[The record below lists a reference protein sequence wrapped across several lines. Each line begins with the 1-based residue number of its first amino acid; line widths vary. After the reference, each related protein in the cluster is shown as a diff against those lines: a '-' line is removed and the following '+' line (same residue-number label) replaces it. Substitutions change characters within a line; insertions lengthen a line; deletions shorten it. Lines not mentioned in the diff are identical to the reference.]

1 MGLTDQWQYLVPIFS
16 TCCSKQLYRS
26 VLLRCSS
33 ASSSPK
39 KRQSSCS
46 GVSWGQLTWQETGRR
61 SKQDP
66 FFGRK
71 AEHEN
76 ATGRMDLGLA
86 AQICNLFTLSLV
98 VSLPCLLVFKKLYRE
113 ELLPLEQQALSPAST
128 AVPSFVIS
136 SMETSAQAEC
146 PELLDGSVR
155 LWRVLHRSDT
165 EVPRV
170 FVTQTLTG
178 CTGGTC
184 CTHSPAAPAGYSYTR
199 KFLLYFQ

>member
-1 MGLTDQWQYLVPIFS
+1 MLDVWDTGLTEQWQYLVPIFS

-61 SKQDP
+61 SEQDP
-66 FFGRK
+66 FFGRR

-86 AQICNLFTLSLV
+86 ALRHLQ
-98 VSLPCLLVFKKLYRE
+98 
-113 ELLPLEQQALSPAST
+113 
-128 AVPSFVIS
+128 FVYTFLGSES
-136 SMETSAQAEC
+136 SMSAGFLKTVQRGITSF
-146 PELLDGSVR
+146 R
-155 LWRVLHRSDT
+155 T
-165 EVPRV
+165 
-170 FVTQTLTG
+170 TG
-178 CTGGTC
+178 TKSCF
-184 CTHSPAAPAGYSYTR
+184 HSSAIICHQ
-199 KFLLYFQ
+199 LYGNISPS

>member
-1 MGLTDQWQYLVPIFS
+1 MCQ
-16 TCCSKQLYRS
+16 
-26 VLLRCSS
+26 
-33 ASSSPK
+33 SSP
-39 KRQSSCS
+39 RAAANSCTGQCSCGAAPPAAPQRSDSPAARGCPGGSSP
-46 GVSWGQLTWQETGRR
+46 GRR
-61 SKQDP
+61 QAGDQNRIPSSGGKLNMKMLQVGWIWVWLLLD
-66 FFGRK
+66 
-71 AEHEN
+71 
-76 ATGRMDLGLA
+76 
-86 AQICNLFTLSLV
+86 ICNLFALSLV
-98 VSLPCLLVFKKLYRE
+98 VSLPCLLVFKKQYRE

-170 FVTQTLTG
+170 FVTQTPTG